1 MPAVE
6 QFRTIAEDILV
17 VVELLLL
24 ELLVI
29 SIWTVVVGMYS
40 NN

>member
-6 QFRTIAEDILV
+6 QFRTITEDIPV
-17 VVELLLL
+17 VVELLLP